1 MTRDI
6 FQTGSNCWRIEHASR
21 VSVIVDAAEYFRVA
35 RDAMLEA
42 REQILLVGWDVD
54 PRILLDPEDG
64 EDGEAPNCLAEFI
77 PWLARRRPD
86 LKINLLIWNMGFLK
100 TLIRG
105 LSIFTLARWRIA
117 RHVSI
122 RFDSNHPIGAT
133 HHQKI
138 LVIDDSIALC
148 GGIDMT
154 SDRWDTPEHRDDD
167 PRRKRPSG
175 RRYMPWHDTA
185 GLIEGDVAAALGE
198 LARERWLRATDRQ
211 LPVPVRH
218 DGLWPDR
225 VEAQFRDRP
234 VAISRTV
241 PKQEGIDEAR
251 EIEQLYVDM
260 IAGAK
265 RFIYADN
272 QYFASR
278 RIAEALAHRLTERN
292 GPEIVIVNP
301 ISAEGWLQE
310 AAMGSAR
317 AALFYALAHLD
328 KHDRFQIYTPVTT
341 AGNPI
346 YVHSKLMIV
355 DDRILRVGSSNMNNR
370 SMGLDSECDISLCSE
385 LGDDPDPEIRR
396 LRERLMAEHLGTTP
410 EIISDAFE
418 QTGSLIGTVECLRGR
433 GKTLVEF
440 EPGPWRDTSLAIGSS
455 ELLDPESVDERFEP
469 LSNRGLF
476 RGFLRRGTR
485 QFFDKVRE
493 RRRKR
498 RARNRGRWRRKFRKL
513 WDATTGHRD

>member
-1 MTRDI
+1 MASEI
-6 FQTGSNCWRIEHASR
+6 FVAGSNCWRIEQASR
-21 VSVIVDAAEYFRVA
+21 ASVIVDAADYFRVA
-35 RDAMLEA
+35 RDAMLQA

-64 EDGEAPNCLAEFI
+64 DLESPNCLADFI
-77 PWLARRRPD
+77 PWLAHQRPD
-86 LKINLLIWNMGFLK
+86 LRINLLIWNMGFLK
-100 TLIRG
+100 MLGRG
-105 LSIFTLARWRIA
+105 LSVFTLARWKLA

-122 RFDSNHPIGAT
+122 RFDSSHPIGAT

-138 LVIDDSIALC
+138 LVIDDSVALC

-154 SDRWDTPEHRDDD
+154 SDRWDTPEHRDRDD
-167 PRRKRPSG
+167 RRRQPGGKP
-175 RRYMPWHDTA
+175 YMPWHDTSA
-185 GLIEGDVAAALGE
+185 MIEGDAAAAIGE
-198 LARERWLRATDRQ
+198 LARERWHRATQKQ
-211 LPVPVRH
+211 LPTPRRH
-218 DGLWPDR
+218 DGIWPNWI
-225 VEAQFRDRP
+225 EPQFRDRK

-251 EIEQLYVDM
+251 EIEQLYIDM
-260 IAGAK
+260 IERAE

-278 RIAEALAHRLTERN
+278 RIAEALAQRLVERN

-301 ISAEGWLQE
+301 ISADGWLQE

-317 AALFYALAHLD
+317 AALFYALAEID
-328 KHDRFQIYTPVTT
+328 KHHRFEIYTPVTT
-341 AGNPI
+341 AGKPI

-370 SMGLDSECDISLCSE
+370 SMGLDSECDIALTSIE
-385 LGDDPDPEIRR
+385 DKPDPIIAE
-396 LRERLMAEHLGTTP
+396 LRERLIAEHLGTQP
-410 EIISDAFE
+410 EKVREAFE
-418 QTGSLIGTVECLRGR
+418 QTGSLIATIECLRGK

-440 EPGPWRDTSLAIGSS
+440 DPGEWGDASLAIGSS
-455 ELLDPESVDERFEP
+455 ELLDPESVDERWEP

-485 QFFDKVRE
+485 QLIANIRE

-498 RARNRGRWRRKFRKL
+498 RLRNRGRWRRKFHAL
-513 WDATTGHRD
+513 WDAAKRNDD